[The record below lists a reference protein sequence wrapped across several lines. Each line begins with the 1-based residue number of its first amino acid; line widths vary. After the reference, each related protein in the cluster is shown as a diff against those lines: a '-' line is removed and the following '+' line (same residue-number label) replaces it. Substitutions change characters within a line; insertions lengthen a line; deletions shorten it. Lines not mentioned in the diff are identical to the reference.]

1 MKSEIGSSIMNS
13 NAVRIR
19 VSDDGDRT
27 RILAIHRD
35 AFGDDEGPVI
45 ANLVEEMLADPTGE
59 PIFSLVA
66 ELGNKLVGHVLFT
79 SVTVEPN
86 GEVSAQILAP
96 LAVASDQHG
105 QGIGSQLVQDG
116 FAHLQQ
122 SGVELVFVLG
132 YPDYYSRFGFAPA
145 GVRGFQAPYPI
156 LPKNADAWMVHE
168 LASGAIERYEGK
180 IRCSKAL
187 DHPQYW
193 QE

>member
-1 MKSEIGSSIMNS
+1 MKSEIGSRIMNS

-19 VSDDGDRT
+19 VADDGDRT
-27 RILAIHRD
+27 HILAIHRD
-35 AFGDDEGPVI
+35 AFGDEEGPVI

-66 ELGNKLVGHVLFT
+66 ELGDKLVGHVLFT
-79 SVTVEPN
+79 SVTIEPKS
-86 GEVSAQILAP
+86 EVSAQILAP

-105 QGIGSQLVQDG
+105 QGIGSRLVQDG

-168 LASGAIERYEGK
+168 LVSGAIDRYEG
-180 IRCSKAL
+180 IVGCSETL
-187 DHPQYW
+187 NQPQYW